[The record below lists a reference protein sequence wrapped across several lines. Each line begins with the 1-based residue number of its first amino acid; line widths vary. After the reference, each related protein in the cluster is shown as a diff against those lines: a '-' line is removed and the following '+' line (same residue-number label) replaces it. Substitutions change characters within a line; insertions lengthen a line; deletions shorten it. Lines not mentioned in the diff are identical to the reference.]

1 MEQRALQEWD
11 DELAGGAGNKTVI
24 LTLTLTLALTLTLT
38 LALPL
43 TLTLTLALSLAL
55 TLALTTQA
63 PAKFEQ
69 RGDALAQK
77 RLGKEASQQ
86 RKRTK
91 MVEQRAL

>member
-1 MEQRALQEWD
+1 M
-11 DELAGGAGNKTVI
+11 T
-24 LTLTLTLALTLTLT
+24 
-38 LALPL
+38 
-43 TLTLTLALSLAL
+43 LAL
-55 TLALTTQA
+55 TLALATQA

>member
-1 MEQRALQEWD
+1 M
-11 DELAGGAGNKTVI
+11 
-24 LTLTLTLALTLTLT
+24 TLTLTLPLT
-38 LALPL
+38 LPL
-43 TLTLTLALSLAL
+43 TLTLAVTLAL
-55 TLALTTQA
+55 TLALAAQA